1 MLWTGGS
8 SDGSHDEGLVLLHA
22 ALVNDGGRNNGGSL
36 CRDGLVGTEIL
47 GTDGKL
53 STKMFY
59 QLIMKK
65 TSLVKR

>member
-1 MLWTGGS
+1 MLWTGGRR
-8 SDGSHDEGLVLLHA
+8 DGSHDEGLVLLHA
-22 ALVNDGGRNNGGSL
+22 ALVNDWVRIHGGGL
-36 CRDGLVGTEIL
+36 CSDGLVGTEIL